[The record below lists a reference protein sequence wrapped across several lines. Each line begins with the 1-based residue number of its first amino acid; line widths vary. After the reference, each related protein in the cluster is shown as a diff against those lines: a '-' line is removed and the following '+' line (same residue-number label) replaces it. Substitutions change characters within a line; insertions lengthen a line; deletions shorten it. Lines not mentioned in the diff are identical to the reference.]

1 MLLPNGSG
9 SFGRINFAN
18 RAGGHFLRK
27 YGGRLTAGR
36 FPKRNHSRTKPLLT
50 ARAFR
55 APPLEEFYVSA
66 IRNTDQICT
75 QNISGA

>member
-1 MLLPNGSG
+1 MPLPNGSG
-9 SFGRINFAN
+9 SFWRINFTN
-18 RAGGHFLRK
+18 RATGRFLRK
-27 YGGRLTAGR
+27 YGGWRTAGR

-50 ARAFR
+50 ARPFR

-66 IRNTDQICT
+66 IRNTDQIRT